1 MHLVQQGVELFAAQ
15 FGADKAVAHQL
26 QITAELVHRG
36 VVENLSVTE
45 PILGIGQRLTGHLPA
60 RFRQLVVAGEGA
72 LQFFEHVAELQP
84 VGLQSVSRCSALVD
98 LREPEPIHLE
108 RLQQ

>member
-15 FGADKAVAHQL
+15 FGAHEAVAHQL

-36 VVENLSVTE
+36 VVENLSVAQ
-45 PILGIGQRLTGHLPA
+45 PGLGISQSFTGHLPA

-72 LQFFEHVAELQP
+72 LQFFEHIAELQP

-98 LREPEPIHLE
+98 LREPEPIHLQ